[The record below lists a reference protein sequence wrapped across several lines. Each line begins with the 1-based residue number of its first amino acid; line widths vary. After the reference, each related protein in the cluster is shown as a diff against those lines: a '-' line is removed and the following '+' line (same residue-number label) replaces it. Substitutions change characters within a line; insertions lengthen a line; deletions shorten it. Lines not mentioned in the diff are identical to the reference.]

1 MKILTTH
8 VGSLVRPPEFVD
20 FLLKQQNHEPYDPR
34 AYDEC
39 LKRSV
44 AKSWTRARIQ
54 SVSATYTVRPR
65 PTRQSVAYSTTRIP
79 ATNRALPTAWI
90 VKAEKK
96 CATTLASPSMRRRPQ
111 SPC

>member
-34 AYDEC
+34 EYDEC

-44 AKSWTRARIQ
+44 ADVVRRQKEAGIDIVSDGEYGKTMSWSRYVLDR
-54 SVSATYTVRPR
+54 VFDDVGG
-65 PTRQSVAYSTTRIP
+65 
-79 ATNRALPTAWI
+79 W
-90 VKAEKK
+90 EH
-96 CATTLASPSMRRRPQ
+96 
-111 SPC
+111 